1 MSIFDKRTAFK
12 PFEYGQMTAFKE
24 AIQHSYWLV
33 SEWSFTSDKHEF
45 EVELTDTERSLVKN
59 AMLAIS
65 QIEVAVKEFWGK
77 IGDRFPKAEIKQ
89 VGAVFSES
97 EVRHGD
103 AYSHLLEVLG
113 LNGDYELLLQNPVI
127 QGRVDYLTKYLKGAS
142 SNTNEN
148 YTLTLTLFSLF
159 IENVSLFS
167 QFAII
172 KSLNKHKNV
181 LKDIDNVIQATAKE
195 EDLHAKFGIELIK
208 IIKNEFPEWFNEEFY
223 QKIHRASKK
232 AYEAEAAIIDWI
244 FENGEPSYITKDAVK
259 EFVKNRIN
267 ASVKAIGGE
276 SVYEVNSELLK
287 ELKWFEDELYAEVNT
302 DFFHKKPVTYSKNV
316 QAFDPD
322 DLF

>member
-12 PFEYGQMTAFKE
+12 PFEYPQVVPFKE

-33 SEWSFTSDKHEF
+33 SEWNFTSDKHEF
-45 EVELTDTERSLVKN
+45 HNVLDEKEKSAVKN

-77 IGDRFPKAEIKQ
+77 IGERFPKSELKQ
-89 VGAVFSES
+89 VGATFSES

-113 LNGDYELLLQNPVI
+113 LNNDYELLLQNPVI

-167 QFAII
+167 QFAVI

-195 EDLHAKFGIELIK
+195 EDLHARFGIELIK
-208 IIKNEFPEWFNEEFY
+208 IIKSEFPEWFNEDFY
-223 QKIHRASKK
+223 SKIYRASKK

-244 FENGEPSYITKDAVK
+244 FEKGELEYL
-259 EFVKNRIN
+259 
-267 ASVKAIGGE
+267 SVE
-276 SVYEVNSELLK
+276 SLK
-287 ELKWFEDELYAEVNT
+287 ELVKYRINESIVQIGGQPVYDINVEKLESLRWFNDEIFAEVNT
-302 DFFHKKPVTYSKNV
+302 DFFHKKPITYSKKV
-316 QAFDPD
+316 QSITAGDIF
-322 DLF
+322 

>member
-1 MSIFDKRTAFK
+1 MTVFDRRVAFK
-12 PFEYGQMTAFKE
+12 PYEYPQVVPFKE

-45 EVELTDTERSLVKN
+45 HQELTDVERSLVKN

-77 IGDRFPKAEIKQ
+77 IGERFPKAEIKQ

-113 LNGDYELLLQNPVI
+113 LNSDFELLLQNPVI

-148 YTLTLTLFSLF
+148 YTLVLTLFSLF

-172 KSLNKHKNV
+172 KSINKHKNK

-208 IIKNEFPEWFNEEFY
+208 IIRSEFPEWFNDDFY
-223 QKIHRASKK
+223 QKIYRASRK
-232 AYEAEAAIIDWI
+232 AYEAEASIIDWI
-244 FENGEPSYITKDAVK
+244 FEAGEPDFVTKDAIK
-259 EFVKNRIN
+259 EFVKDRIN
-267 ASVKAIGGE
+267 SSVEAIGGAP
-276 SVYEVNSELLK
+276 VYEVNEELLQS
-287 ELKWFEDELYAEVNT
+287 LKWFDEEIYAEVNT

-316 QAFDPD
+316 QAFNAD

>member
-1 MSIFDKRTAFK
+1 MSIFDKRVVFK
-12 PFEYGQMTAFKE
+12 PFEYNNMTPFKE

-45 EVELTDTERSLVKN
+45 EVELTETERSLVKN

-208 IIKNEFPEWFNEEFY
+208 IIKTEFPEWFNDEFY
-223 QKIHRASKK
+223 QKIYRASKK

-244 FENGEPSYITKDAVK
+244 FENGEPEYITKDAVK

-267 ASVKAIGGE
+267 ASVRAIGGE
-276 SVYEVNSELLK
+276 NVYEVNSELLK

>member
-1 MSIFDKRTAFK
+1 MSIFDKRVAFK
-12 PFEYGQMTAFKE
+12 PFEYPQVIPFKE

-33 SEWSFTSDKHEF
+33 SEWNFISDKQDF
-45 EVELTDTERSLVKN
+45 AVELTETERSLVKN

-77 IGDRFPKAEIKQ
+77 IGDRFPKPEIKQ

-103 AYSHLLEVLG
+103 AYSHLLQVLG
-113 LNGDYELLLQNPVI
+113 LNSDFELLLQNPVI
-127 QGRVDYLTKYLKGAS
+127 QGRVDYLTKYLRGAS

-172 KSLNKHKNV
+172 KSLNKHRKT

-208 IIKNEFPEWFNEEFY
+208 IIKSEFPEWFNEEFY
-223 QKIHRASKK
+223 RKIYRASKK
-232 AYEAEAAIIDWI
+232 AYDAEAAIIDWI
-244 FENGEPSYITKDAVK
+244 FEAGEPNYLSKESVK
-259 EFVKNRIN
+259 EFVKHRIN
-267 ASVKAIGGE
+267 SSVQAIGGE
-276 SVYEVNSELLK
+276 AVFEIDSEKL
-287 ELKWFEDELYAEVNT
+287 ESLKWFIEEMYAEVNT

-316 QAFDPD
+316 QSFTAD